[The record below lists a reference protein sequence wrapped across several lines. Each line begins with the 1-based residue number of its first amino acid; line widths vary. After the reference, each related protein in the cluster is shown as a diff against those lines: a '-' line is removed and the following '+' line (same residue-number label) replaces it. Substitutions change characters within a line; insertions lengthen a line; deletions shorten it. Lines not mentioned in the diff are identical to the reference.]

1 MKYICLLMLSLL
13 MTGGCAPT
21 ENLEEEP
28 QEPGQEEPVPQPE
41 VRKIWARVNDGD
53 QHLHPR
59 DYNRMTSLIGTGL
72 QEEPRSWSGSAWK
85 NDHVA
90 SRLDILTLEEGFS
103 QVTIKTEDLV
113 SEGGAV
119 LSKDNITATYLSAIE
134 TKSEAYPDID
144 YQIYDVITRSRVR
157 DLEAGQVYAAWVD
170 IYVPENT
177 QPGVYHGKLSLT
189 SGGSE
194 LAAFDYELE
203 VFDLTLTNPEEW
215 ETFLDLWETP
225 FASNRYYSGKSNVE
239 YFAFTTPERQ
249 DTNPFSLYYVRLDP
263 QYQAGLESELELY
276 HKAGGNT
283 ISVQVVEGPDNSRF
297 PCPTPSLIKWT
308 RNPDGSFAWDYT
320 DMDYFIELNLKHG
333 INRQIDLFHHTGV
346 GWGFVY
352 YDVETGQVSNKY
364 SAQPG
369 EERWQEI
376 SHVFLQDLVN
386 HLEEKGWFDMAVL
399 YMDERLYDVTREL
412 VIAAEGVTNSKGV
425 PLKVGGAVNGNEV
438 APLYDRMYD
447 ISIWENAR
455 PSNIK
460 ELAESRRANGQQTTL
475 YSCGS
480 GKMSSVNQP
489 AEAAYAVYEARK
501 YKVDGVMR
509 WALNKFDEDPL
520 HGTLH
525 TTCYPGDCYLIYPDE
540 KDSPDMQAQSSPR
553 FEKLCEGMRNSEKL
567 NLIRKNHPAYA
578 DAVETIV
585 ASLKSSSPVKQVAE
599 MRTKVRDL
607 SRAVQEGKPAPSL

>member
-263 QYQAGLESELELY
+263 LYQAGLESELELY

-386 HLEEKGWFDMAVL
+386 HLEEKGWFGMAVL